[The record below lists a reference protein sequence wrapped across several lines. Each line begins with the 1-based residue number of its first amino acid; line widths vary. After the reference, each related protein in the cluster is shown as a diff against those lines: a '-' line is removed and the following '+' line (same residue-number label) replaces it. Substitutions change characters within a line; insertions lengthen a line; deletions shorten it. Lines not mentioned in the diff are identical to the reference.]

1 MKVVSDVFSEYLQ
14 EFNEADSLYDSLSQQ
29 VSDFALLGV
38 LDDEDWDSLKA
49 RLSKAKETREHY
61 AVVLCRVLSDYNFF
75 ESDAPEDAPADASEV
90 APADVPADVPEDV
103 PEADPDSPTD
113 ASEVAPADVPED
125 VPEADPDS
133 PTDALDDIF
142 PAMSA
147 KCKLCPSCVDGRCF
161 FVPDIYDS
169 EFPCQSSAW
178 DNFFKSG
185 GSHGPAP

>member
-14 EFNEADSLYDSLSQQ
+14 KFNEADSLYDSLSQQ
-29 VSDFALLGV
+29 VADFALLGV

-75 ESDAPEDAPADASEV
+75 ESDASEDAPVDASE
-90 APADVPADVPEDV
+90 
-103 PEADPDSPTD
+103 DSPAD

-133 PTDALDDIF
+133 PTDASDDIF

-147 KCKLCPSCVDGRCF
+147 KCRLCPSCVDGRCF

>member
-1 MKVVSDVFSEYLQ
+1 MKVSDAVLDYLQ
-14 EFNEADSLYDSLSQQ
+14 KFKEADSLYLTLSDQRTDLFLSDLFNAGEYESLSAQ
-29 VSDFALLGV
+29 VN
-38 LDDEDWDSLKA
+38 KA
-49 RLSKAKETREHY
+49 RETREHY
-61 AVVLCRVLSDYNFF
+61 AVVLCRVLMDSKIFKSDIP
-75 ESDAPEDAPADASEV
+75 ETVPADVPEDAPVDAPV
-90 APADVPADVPEDV
+90 DAPEDV
-103 PEADPDSPTD
+103 PEADPDSLAD
-113 ASEVAPADVPED
+113 AS
-125 VPEADPDS
+125 
-133 PTDALDDIF
+133 DDIF